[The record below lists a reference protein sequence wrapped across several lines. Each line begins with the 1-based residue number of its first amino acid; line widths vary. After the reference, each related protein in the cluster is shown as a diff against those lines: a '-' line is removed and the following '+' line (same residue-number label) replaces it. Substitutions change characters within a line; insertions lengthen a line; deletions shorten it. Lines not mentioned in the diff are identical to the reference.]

1 MMEKVFVFNRLDR
14 DPLVQTNTMRTNQHD
29 KPAVIIGA
37 GIAGLAA
44 AEKLGQANIPV
55 VILEAR
61 NRIGGRILTQQE
73 EAIGYPIELG
83 AEFIH
88 GLPPE
93 TLEKLQQSE
102 IEEVDGQ
109 NWCASSV
116 GLSPCSFFPQVDSIL
131 AAMDDSIPDESFL
144 DFLEREFPNPS
155 HDATLDEAKRHAIG
169 YVSGFNA
176 ADPGLVSVHWL
187 VAEMRAEEKIQGQR
201 AFRSRNGYAD
211 LLNIYRQQIAR
222 YDVTIQTGTVVESI
236 TWKSG
241 AIQIKASGESGPSVF
256 EATQVL
262 VTLPLSV
269 LQLGAVEFVPP
280 LPKSKLAAL
289 DKLEMGKV
297 IRIVLRFRHRFWDT
311 ISPPGEKATLSDM
324 SFLLSEDE
332 LFPTWWTTMPRKEPV
347 ITGWAPFRSAEK
359 LSGKDQE
366 AVIQQALQSLSRQLQ
381 VDLKN
386 LESWLE
392 SAYFH
397 DWQTD
402 PFSRGAYSY
411 AKVGADGAQQA
422 LAAPVENTLFF
433 AGDATD
439 TTGNNGTVH
448 GAIASGQRAAREII
462 ETRGV

>member
-1 MMEKVFVFNRLDR
+1 MMEKVFVFNRLDS

-29 KPAVIIGA
+29 QPVVIVGA

-93 TLEKLQQSE
+93 TLEKLRQSE

-109 NWCASSV
+109 NWCSSPR

-144 DFLEREFPNPS
+144 DFLAREFPNPS
-155 HDATLDEAKRHAIG
+155 HDAALDEAKRHAIG

-236 TWKSG
+236 TWRSG
-241 AIQIKASGESGPSVF
+241 AIQIKASGESDPSVF

-269 LQLGAVEFVPP
+269 LQLGAVAFVPP

-289 DKLEMGKV
+289 DNLEMGKV
-297 IRIVLRFRHRFWDT
+297 IRIVLRFRHRFWNT
-311 ISPPGEKATLSDM
+311 ISPPGEKATLSGM
-324 SFLLSEDE
+324 TFLLSEDE

-433 AGDATD
+433 AGEATD

>member
-1 MMEKVFVFNRLDR
+1 MMEKVFVFNRLDS
-14 DPLVQTNTMRTNQHD
+14 DSLVQTNMMRTNQHD
-29 KPAVIIGA
+29 KPVVIVGA

-88 GLPPE
+88 GLPAE
-93 TLEKLQQSE
+93 TLEKLRQSE

-155 HDATLDEAKRHAIG
+155 HDAALDESKRHAIG

-236 TWKSG
+236 TWRSG
-241 AIQIKASGESGPSVF
+241 AIQIKASGESDPSVF

-311 ISPPGEKATLSDM
+311 ISPPGEKATLSGM
-324 SFLLSEDE
+324 TFLLSEDE

-433 AGDATD
+433 AGEATD